1 MIEWMEDYATGVQL
15 VDIQH
20 RALFQQINR
29 LEAMIK
35 ATEID
40 PYEVERLLVFLSNY
54 IVGHFRFEENCM
66 KRRACPAYAENRK
79 AHEEFIA
86 TLTDVKRR
94 FSADNPNREVLQELL
109 EHTQAWIKDHILK
122 IDQQLKNTV
131 SRPGF

>member
-35 ATEID
+35 AAEID

-66 KRRACPAYAENRK
+66 
-79 AHEEFIA
+79 
-86 TLTDVKRR
+86 KRR